1 MEAEHASDDIRAT
14 SLTKRSVGIDGFFAR
29 AVSMTVMVPEDRS
42 MCVQPHQVVRTA
54 WVDIDLCRL
63 SFRLP
68 MSPEAVEKK
77 YRRLLNLGQSAP
89 WPPVV
94 GHWEEGRFVV
104 CDGRHDYLAALMI
117 GREKL
122 FVCWLET
129 EPEALPDLRE
139 PQSDADAEPAASEA
153 RELLSG

>member
-1 MEAEHASDDIRAT
+1 MRPAAS
-14 SLTKRSVGIDGFFAR
+14 SS
-29 AVSMTVMVPEDRS
+29 
-42 MCVQPHQVVRTA
+42 RTA

-77 YRRLLNLGQSAP
+77 YRRLLNLGDYAP

-94 GHWEEGRFVV
+94 GHWENGRFVL

-117 GREKL
+117 GRDKL

-129 EPEALPDLRE
+129 APERIPDLSEQTLASRLQ
-139 PQSDADAEPAASEA
+139 PDPVAAQLTSEVT
-153 RELLSG
+153 

>member
-1 MEAEHASDDIRAT
+1 
-14 SLTKRSVGIDGFFAR
+14 
-29 AVSMTVMVPEDRS
+29 

-77 YRRLLNLGQSAP
+77 YRRLLNLGDGAP

-94 GHWEEGRFVV
+94 GHWENGRFVV

-129 EPEALPDLRE
+129 PPDRIPDLRE
-139 PQSDADAEPAASEA
+139 EAAASPLQPA
-153 RELLSG
+153 SIAPQLTSELVEPLSD